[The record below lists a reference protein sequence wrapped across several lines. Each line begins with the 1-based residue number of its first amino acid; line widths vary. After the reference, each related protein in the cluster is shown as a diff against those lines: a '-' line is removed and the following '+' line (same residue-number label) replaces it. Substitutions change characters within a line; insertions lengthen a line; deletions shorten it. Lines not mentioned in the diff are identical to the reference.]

1 MLGNKVDFE
10 DEEYQRLK
18 NVRKDIKFYRN
29 VSSI

>member
-1 MLGNKVDFE
+1 MLGNKVDFD
-10 DEEYQRLK
+10 DEEYQRLA

>member
-10 DEEYQRLK
+10 DEDYLRLA
-18 NVRKDIKFYRN
+18 NVQKDINFYRN